1 MQVQFIQQ
9 VGDTMMIR
17 RTLMKTLVGTLA
29 TLAFGTAA
37 QAQSYPSRPITLI
50 VPWGA
55 GGGTDAT
62 ARIVGTLLE
71 KELGQPVNVVN
82 RTGGNG
88 VVGHSAIATA
98 PPDGYTLGM
107 ITVEISMMH
116 WAGLT
121 QLTPTDYTPIALMNI
136 DPAGVTVRA
145 DSPYKNLND
154 LVNAVK
160 ANPGKFKASGTGQG
174 GIWHLAL
181 AGMLKDLKLENS
193 AVPWVPS
200 NGAAPAMND
209 LAAGGIEMVTCS
221 LPEARALIDAGKA
234 RPLAVMASQPSALYP
249 NVPTLKT
256 ATGSNW
262 TIGAWR
268 GIAAPKGLPADI
280 QAKLGTALK
289 KIYDSQDFQGFMQ
302 QRGFGT
308 IYADAKGFEQ
318 FMAKGDA
325 DMGNVMK
332 SLGLAK

>member
-1 MQVQFIQQ
+1 
-9 VGDTMMIR
+9 MMR
-17 RTLMKTLVGTLA
+17 RTFSRSLIALSMGLT
-29 TLAFGTAA
+29 FGHAA
-37 QAQSYPSRPITLI
+37 VAQTYPSRPITMV

-62 ARIVGTLLE
+62 ARIVAAMME
-71 KELGQPVNVVN
+71 KEMGQPVNVVN

-88 VVGHSAIATA
+88 VVGHSAIASA
-98 PPDGYTLGM
+98 PADGYTLGM

-121 QLTPTDYTPIALMNI
+121 DLKPTNYTPLALMNI
-136 DPAGVTVRA
+136 DPAAVTVRA
-145 DSPYKNLND
+145 DSPYKTVND
-154 LVNAVK
+154 LLAAIK

-181 AGMLKDLKLENS
+181 AGMLKDQKMEIS
-193 AVPWVPS
+193 AAPWVPS

-209 LAAGGIEMVTCS
+209 LAAGGIEFVTCS
-221 LPEARALIDAGKA
+221 LPESRALIDAGKA
-234 RPLAVMASQPSALYP
+234 RPLTIMANQPSGLYP

-262 TIGAWR
+262 AIGAWR
-268 GIAAPKGLPADI
+268 GIAGPKGLPADVQGKI
-280 QAKLGTALK
+280 GAVLK
-289 KIYDSQDFQGFMQ
+289 KIYDSPDYQGFMQ
-302 QRGFGT
+302 QRGFGVV
-308 IYADAKGFEQ
+308 YADAKGFEQ

-325 DMGNVMK
+325 DMGTVMK

>member
-1 MQVQFIQQ
+1 M
-9 VGDTMMIR
+9 
-17 RTLMKTLVGTLA
+17 LMKTMFRSLTAITLG
-29 TLAFGTAA
+29 LGLLTAA
-37 QAQSYPSRPITLI
+37 LAQNYPTRPITMV

-62 ARIVGTLLE
+62 ARIVAALLE

-98 PPDGYTLGM
+98 PADGYTLGM

-121 QLTPTDYTPIALMNI
+121 QLSPKDFTPVALFNI
-136 DPAGVTVRA
+136 DPAAVTVRA
-145 DSPYKNLND
+145 DSPYKNLDD
-154 LVNAVK
+154 LTKAIK

-181 AGMLKDLKLENS
+181 AGMLKDLKIENS
-193 AVPWVPS
+193 AAPWVPS

-209 LAAGGIEMVTCS
+209 LAAGGIEFVTCS
-221 LPEARALIDAGKA
+221 LPESRALIDAGKA

-249 NVPTLKT
+249 NVPTLKN
-256 ATGSNW
+256 ATGSDW
-262 TIGAWR
+262 AIGAWR
-268 GIAAPKGLPADI
+268 GIAGPKGLPADV
-280 QAKLGTALK
+280 QTKLAAALK
-289 KIYDSQDFQGFMQ
+289 KIYDSKDYQGFMAG
-302 QRGFGT
+302 RGFGT

-332 SLGLAK
+332 TLGLAK

>member
-1 MQVQFIQQ
+1 
-9 VGDTMMIR
+9 MMIR

-29 TLAFGTAA
+29 TLAFCTVA

-98 PPDGYTLGM
+98 APDGYTLGM

-121 QLTPTDYTPIALMNI
+121 QLSPTDYTPLALMNI

-145 DSPYKNLND
+145 DAPYKNLND

-181 AGMLKDLKLENS
+181 AGMLKDLKIENS